1 MGQGECHAMQ
11 TRVDL
16 PIVPESRIPGG
27 LLSVMSVR
35 LLSIFVLS
43 GTMAACGGN
52 SGTSKSGLEQVE
64 AESRA
69 KAAEN
74 GAIDCAI
81 AGSTDF
87 KRTCQV
93 EREIAEG
100 ELVLTIRH
108 EDGGFRRLRVL
119 KDGRGVV
126 AADGAEPAVV
136 QTLGTN
142 AIEVTVGGD
151 RYRLPATV
159 KK

>member
-1 MGQGECHAMQ
+1 M
-11 TRVDL
+11 
-16 PIVPESRIPGG
+16 
-27 LLSVMSVR
+27 R
-35 LLSIFVLS
+35 LLGIFVLA
-43 GTMAACGGN
+43 GTMVACGGN
-52 SGTSKSGLEQVE
+52 TESSKSGLEQVE

-87 KRTCQV
+87 KGNCQV
-93 EREIAEG
+93 EREISGG

-126 AADGAEPAVV
+126 AADGAEPWAE
-136 QTLGTN
+136 T
-142 AIEVTVGGD
+142 
-151 RYRLPATV
+151 ATV
-159 KK
+159 CPRQSKSRISPSHFDFQIG

>member
-1 MGQGECHAMQ
+1 MSL
-11 TRVDL
+11 RLV
-16 PIVPESRIPGG
+16 
-27 LLSVMSVR
+27 SV
-35 LLSIFVLS
+35 FV
-43 GTMAACGGN
+43 MAFAVAACGGREE
-52 SGTSKSGLEQVE
+52 SPKSGLEQVE
-64 AESRA
+64 AEARA
-69 KAAEN
+69 QAAEN

-87 KRTCQV
+87 KRNCQV
-93 EREIAEG
+93 EREITAG
-100 ELVLTIRH
+100 ELILTIRH

>member
-1 MGQGECHAMQ
+1 M
-11 TRVDL
+11 RIFS
-16 PIVPESRIPGG
+16 IV
-27 LLSVMSVR
+27 LLATALV
-35 LLSIFVLS
+35 
-43 GTMAACGGN
+43 GCGGKEGGN
-52 SGTSKSGLEQVE
+52 ISSLEQAE

-74 GAIDCAI
+74 GAIDCAVGG
-81 AGSTDF
+81 AASF
-87 KRTCQV
+87 KRNCVV
-93 EREIAEG
+93 EREITEG

-108 EDGGFRRLRVL
+108 EDGGFRRLRVP

-136 QTLGTN
+136 QTLSSS

-159 KK
+159 KGLTSKATK

>member
-1 MGQGECHAMQ
+1 
-11 TRVDL
+11 
-16 PIVPESRIPGG
+16 
-27 LLSVMSVR
+27 MSMRHVS
-35 LLSIFVLS
+35 LFVLI
-43 GTMAACGGN
+43 GTLSACGG
-52 SGTSKSGLEQVE
+52 GQETPSKSGLEQVE
-64 AESRA
+64 AESRV

-74 GAIDCAI
+74 GAIDCAVG
-81 AGSTDF
+81 GSTDF

-93 EREIAEG
+93 EREIASG

-136 QTLGTN
+136 HALGAN

>member
-1 MGQGECHAMQ
+1 MSM
-11 TRVDL
+11 
-16 PIVPESRIPGG
+16 RII
-27 LLSVMSVR
+27 
-35 LLSIFVLS
+35 SILALASALV
-43 GTMAACGGN
+43 ACGGKEAGEP
-52 SGTSKSGLEQVE
+52 SSLEKVE
-64 AESRA
+64 AEARA

-81 AGSTDF
+81 GGATSF
-87 KRTCQV
+87 KRNCLV
-93 EREIAEG
+93 EREITEG

-136 QTLGTN
+136 QTLGAS

-159 KK
+159 KGSDKTAPK